1 MRHSEEMHLNSQ
13 LIKQVLE
20 SHRSAATTHRAG
32 TSLVLLGADDVSGD
46 QAERYEYVNRSV
58 PHTDFGQFVDT
69 LARRVASFDRR
80 ATQITRSCAT
90 WQ

>member
-1 MRHSEEMHLNSQ
+1 MHLKSQ

-46 QAERYEYVNRSV
+46 QAERYGYVNRSV
-58 PHTDFGQFVDT
+58 PHTDLGQFVDT
-69 LARRVASFDRR
+69 LC
-80 ATQITRSCAT
+80 QESCFVRQESHADHALLR
-90 WQ
+90 